1 MGKLTL
7 GLGLGVGYVL
17 GARAGR
23 GRFEQIKKSAAG
35 LAERPEVQ
43 QAVEKV
49 RAAAPAQLQS
59 TIDGLTGHGSG
70 GAAASGGAASDTAP
84 SGGAPSG
91 KAPSSSGGISEADL
105 ALAADPLDSETAPVI
120 AVDVEGLATPESS
133 PMPEPP
139 ADSPGRGV

>member
-1 MGKLTL
+1 MGKLSL

-23 GRFEQIKKSAAG
+23 ARFEQIKKSAAG

-43 QAVEKV
+43 QALEKV

-59 TIDGLTGHGSG
+59 TIDGLTGHSSG
-70 GAAASGGAASDTAP
+70 
-84 SGGAPSG
+84 G
-91 KAPSSSGGISEADL
+91 KAPSDKAPSSKAPSGSVGISEVDL
-105 ALAADPLDSETAPVI
+105 ALAADPLDSEAAPVT

-139 ADSPGRGV
+139 PDSLGRGV